1 MRWFELQPTRAGPEY
16 QLICLGSPQWAD
28 YLDPVAKGFLRLQ
41 RRGNAIVLQAIQ
53 SLWAVVFRPEQPRR
67 P

>member
-1 MRWFELQPTRAGPEY
+1 MRWFELQPTRTAPEY

-41 RRGNAIVLQAIQ
+41 RRGNAIVLQA
-53 SLWAVVFRPEQPRR
+53 S
-67 P
+67 